1 LPTLRKPAW
10 GLAIAL
16 ILIGFLSLSLAR
28 PGFTWMN
35 AYGPGKVAQSF
46 NRDDDRFLRAAR
58 DFGNAG
64 NYLQGYPPFMTTQ
77 LFVVGALGG
86 SLGIKGAINPF
97 TLRVISFAWALALL
111 VLMAILARWYG
122 LSPLGAAL
130 SAFFLAV
137 APQFVL
143 LANQGT
149 ADISALVL
157 FYGSVLAAMLAR
169 TRRSRWWFY
178 ASWVLAGVAMADKF
192 FLPALVAP
200 ALLVL
205 AAPRGRKLEAAF
217 LGGALGVVSFCAAG
231 LFTFTPWDFKR
242 LMTMLM
248 YDNVMIDG
256 GRNPLQQLIA
266 YSGDMFVTAGI
277 ITTLLAIAA
286 VVICAFKNRSRVKPI
301 RGAVPNDARG
311 FAAAAVRLATQPTA
325 LLVLP
330 LLFNLALILNAQVHF
345 GRHVLV
351 YAPVVCLLAASLV
364 DGIVNRLRQRSTPVR
379 AAALIGGILAALLLF
394 ANAYAVSSHYSDDI
408 RIPIANRIARDPDV
422 PVTATNF
429 YTAIR
434 GTRQI
439 DEPIPSSARYLT
451 CDIEFARYLGK
462 TNVRQVFHP
471 YGGRQRLRFLN
482 ALFAGRT
489 QYRPIL
495 TTERE
500 PRSLEEY
507 AAAQGLL
514 PELDTKFPDR
524 CILFDRTGIAPRM
537 S

>member
-1 LPTLRKPAW
+1 M

-16 ILIGFLSLSLAR
+16 VLVGFLSLSLAR

-77 LFVVGALGG
+77 LFVVGTAG
-86 SLGIKGAINPF
+86 SAFGINGTINPL
-97 TLRVISFAWALALL
+97 TLRAISFAWALAMLI
-111 VLMAILARWYG
+111 LMAVLARWYG
-122 LSPLGAAL
+122 LSAFGAAL

-137 APQFVL
+137 APQFAL
-143 LANQGT
+143 LASQGT
-149 ADISALVL
+149 ADVSALVL
-157 FYGSVLAAMLAR
+157 FYGSILAAMLAR

-200 ALLVL
+200 TLLVL
-205 AAPRGRKLEAAF
+205 AAPHGRRLEAAF
-217 LGGALGVVSFCAAG
+217 VGGALGLVSFCAAG
-231 LFTFTPWDFKR
+231 LFTFTPWDFKQ

-256 GRNPLQQLIA
+256 GRNPLQQIIA
-266 YSGDMFVTAGI
+266 YSGDIFVTAGI
-277 ITTLLAIAA
+277 VTTLLAIAG
-286 VVICAFKNRSRVKPI
+286 VVEWAFRRRASAQDLS
-301 RGAVPNDARG
+301 GAVPTDARG
-311 FAAAAVRLATQPTA
+311 FVASAVKIATHPTA

-330 LLFNLALILNAQVHF
+330 LVFNLGLILNAQVHF

-351 YAPVVCLLAASLV
+351 YAPIICLLAASLV
-364 DGIVNRLRQRSTPVR
+364 DRVRDGLRRRPTALRVSGFILGIAV
-379 AAALIGGILAALLLF
+379 AALLI
-394 ANAYAVSSHYSDDI
+394 ANAYAVTSHYADDI
-408 RIPIANRIARDPDV
+408 RIEVADRIAREPKI

-434 GTRQI
+434 GTRAI
-439 DEPIPSSARYLT
+439 DEPVPSSPRYFT

-462 TNVRQVFHP
+462 TNVHQVFHP
-471 YGGRQRLRFLN
+471 YGGQERLQFLN
-482 ALFAGRT
+482 SLLAGRT
-489 QYRPIL
+489 PYRPIL
-495 TTERE
+495 TVERK
-500 PRSLEEY
+500 PRSLEEN
-507 AAAQGLL
+507 AARVGLL
-514 PELDTKFPDR
+514 PALDTKFPDQ
-524 CILFDRTGIAPRM
+524 CILFERM